1 MAIDRQQP
9 ERHGTAAVRYRSLH
23 CHIGTHGE
31 CDETEPADP
40 PLALPV
46 IYETC
51 GCSCH
56 QPADQGRF
64 GGEVR

>member
-1 MAIDRQQP
+1 MPIDRQQP
-9 ERHGTAAVRYRSLH
+9 ERNGTAVSYRSLH
-23 CHIGTHGE
+23 CHIGTHSQ

-46 IYETC
+46 VYETC

-56 QPADQGRF
+56 QLADQNHA
-64 GGEVR
+64 GGEAH